1 MDEEQSTGARKKN
14 VSKDRT
20 TEEVF
25 LDHLEKRKAGLIE
38 EDIQENYAPDVV
50 QLTCTGIYRGHK
62 GVREG
67 SCMLKESLPEGKF
80 DYYNVLVDGEMAFL
94 EWRGFSDD
102 KEVKEGAD
110 SFLIRGGKIV
120 AQTIHYKVERKQ

>member
-1 MDEEQSTGARKKN
+1 
-14 VSKDRT
+14 
-20 TEEVF
+20 
-25 LDHLEKRKAGLIE
+25 LEKRKAGLVE

-94 EWRGFSDD
+94 EWKGFSDD
-102 KEVKEGAD
+102 NEVKEGAD